1 MPTYR
6 TVIHRPR
13 LPPKYHMRF
22 AQLGQLETRPGY
34 LLLQHEGPL
43 ELESLRREL
52 ACDINTLPLDFEP
65 EETRLLVTDLDS
77 TLITIETIDEIAATL
92 GLRAQVAAITS
103 KAMAGALDF
112 AAALKE
118 RVALLEGL
126 PQEKLAQVFEERMKP
141 ALQPGAS
148 ATLTWL
154 KQRGIT
160 TAVVSGGFTFFTERL
175 KAMLPIDQS
184 LACELEVQAGRL
196 TGRLKGPIVDKHAKA
211 EFLACLVHKL
221 GISPAQAVAVG
232 DGANDVLMLEL
243 AGLGVAYHG
252 HAIARAHANA
262 WIDYGD
268 WRDLRYLLAP

>member
-1 MPTYR
+1 MPAYR
-6 TVIHRPR
+6 TVIHRPHLPSQYRVR
-13 LPPKYHMRF
+13 L
-22 AQLGQLETRPGY
+22 AQLGRLETRPEY

-52 ACDINTLPLDFEP
+52 ACDINTLPPGFEP
-65 EETRLLVTDLDS
+65 AKTRLLVTDLDS

-92 GLRAQVAAITS
+92 GLRDQVAAITS
-103 KAMAGALDF
+103 RAMAGELDF

-126 PQEKLAQVFEERMKP
+126 PEAKLAQIFEERMKP
-141 ALQPGAS
+141 ALQPGAG

-175 KAMLPIDQS
+175 QTLLPIDQS
-184 LACELEVQAGRL
+184 LACVLEIQAGRL

-211 EFLACLVHKL
+211 EFLTHLARRL
-221 GISPAQAVAVG
+221 GISSEQAVAVG
-232 DGANDVLMLEL
+232 DGANDILMLEL

-252 HAIARAHANA
+252 HAIARDHADA
-262 WIDYGD
+262 LIDRGD
-268 WRDLRYLLAP
+268 WHDLRYLLTL